1 MVGSHFLNVVPGD
14 RFSSSHVCPPP
25 AYKVGNYTLLSINR
39 AGSNAYDFV
48 YKARLTNNTTIIAVA
63 ATATLLQPKSSKYT
77 IVQGVLNFG
86 DVQAKATI
94 SSLNTFTIR
103 RNKREALSK
112 DDLKEYLKWQVSTG
126 SAPVNTPPV
135 ANTTST
141 PTVVNVGNTVNL
153 DASASTDANSDP
165 LSYAWTLTAVPT
177 GSTALNTLTNAA
189 SSIATFGADK
199 AGTYTA
205 EVAVSDGK
213 ATTNATLTIIVTTP
227 PPANTPPVAKAAIA
241 NPTAT
246 TIGQTVQLDSTGST
260 DSDGNPIAYTWTLT
274 VPPGSSTTLS
284 DSKIANPTFKPDLG
298 GTYTAQLIVND
309 GMADSTPATA
319 TISVSSVSV
328 MITSPPG
335 QSTIAGDSVSI
346 QGLVAGMSNVG
357 VTVSGA
363 HHPAVVLD
371 NVFVATDVPIQIGPN
386 TITVTATDATTGQ
399 TATATIDITG
409 TGPAPVS
416 ITAEPETGVAPL
428 PVSFNVVWQS
438 QWIPT
443 QITADY
449 NGDGTV
455 DYTSADL
462 AAKPAY
468 TYQASGLYQ
477 ASFVLTDAQGVTQT
491 VTVPVVIQDEA
502 ALDQKFQAIW
512 GEFTGNL
519 SLANATGAANYF
531 LPESRDK
538 YLNAFNAL
546 GSKLP
551 SIVSTF
557 SALTKTEITGSY
569 GEYLVTR
576 NINGTDYA
584 FFVYFR
590 QASDGTWGL
599 ESL

>member
-1 MVGSHFLNVVPGD
+1 M
-14 RFSSSHVCPPP
+14 
-25 AYKVGNYTLLSINR
+25 
-39 AGSNAYDFV
+39 
-48 YKARLTNNTTIIAVA
+48 
-63 ATATLLQPKSSKYT
+63 LQPKSSKYT

-141 PTVVNVGNTVNL
+141 PTVVNVGNTVTL

-165 LSYAWTLTAVPT
+165 LTYAWTLTAVPT
-177 GSTALNTLTNAA
+177 GSTALNTLANAA

-260 DSDGNPIAYTWTLT
+260 DSDGNPLAYTWTLT

-491 VTVPVVIQDEA
+491 VTVPVGIQDEA

-557 SALTKTEITGSY
+557 STLSKTEITCSY
-569 GEYLVTR
+569 GEYLITR